1 MTDTVVEEMMVV
13 VAQGYN
19 KDGEAV
25 EHDSY
30 SYICTPENNLREYVN
45 NYVLPNLRNK
55 AQTNQANPLTP
66 NSSVKFVVK
75 SFTQADITTIE

>member
-1 MTDTVVEEMMVV
+1 MAETMVV
-13 VAQGYN
+13 LAQGYDTN
-19 KDGEAV
+19 GEEV
-25 EHDSY
+25 PSDSY
-30 SYICTPENNLREYVN
+30 SYICTPGSNLREYIN

-55 AQTNQANPLTP
+55 AQTNQTNPLTP